1 MESANWLRKNMIPNN
16 FTSKSQEAIQTAQ
29 MMANDNGQQGVEPIH
44 LLTALIRQTDGIV
57 NSLFKKMN
65 VPLPALHSDVERILE
80 SLPKTRNFETGGLGQ
95 VLLTQQLA
103 KVLQVAS
110 DKAKE
115 FGDQYISTEHLL
127 LGLLKDKNVGIL
139 LGRHGITE
147 DGMLAALKDARGD
160 QKVDSAEPESKF
172 QALEKYSVDLTERA
186 KQGKLDPI
194 IGREE
199 EIRRVMQ
206 VLVRRKKNNPVL
218 IGEAGVGKT
227 AVAEGL
233 AQRVVALDVPESL
246 KGKQIVSLDLGALVA
261 GTKFRGE
268 FEERLKAVVKEIESS
283 NGKIILF
290 IDELHTLVGAGKGD
304 ESPMDASNLLKPAL
318 ARGELRVIGATT
330 PKEYQKYIEK
340 DSALE
345 RRFQPVN
352 IDEPTVD
359 DTIAILRG
367 IKEKYEIHHG
377 VRITDAAIIAAG
389 QLSDRYISDR
399 HLPDKA
405 IDLVDEAAA
414 ALRMQIDSM
423 PEELD
428 KLKREEMR
436 LEIEK
441 QSLTKEKDKASK
453 ARLKE
458 IQKTIADLS
467 EQSSDLELRWKNE
480 KNLIQS
486 IQKLKN
492 DIDKLTTESDLAE
505 RQGNLEKVA
514 KIRYGTIP
522 DKRKELESAQNDLK
536 KFQEE
541 RGLLREE
548 IGTEEI
554 ATVVSRWTHIPVS
567 KMLESELSKL
577 AQMEDILTNRVVG
590 QEEAIR
596 AVANALRRSR
606 AGISEEKKPIGS
618 FIFLGPTGVG
628 KTELAKALAEFM
640 FNDEENLVRVD
651 MSEYMEK
658 HSISKMIGSPPGYI
672 GYDEAGQL
680 TERIRKNPY
689 SVILFDEIE
698 KAHPDIFNILLQI
711 LDDGHVTDSKGRK
724 VNFKNTVIIMT
735 SNIGSDIIL
744 NANRKQD
751 IGFGDA
757 DSFSADSSVKQK
769 ITELL
774 QERFRPEFLNRI
786 DDTIF
791 FHALGKEDIAEI
803 VQLQINLVAE
813 RLMKQRG
820 IKLNVTER
828 AKKVL
833 AETGYDP
840 QFGARPLKRKI
851 QTLILDPLAMKI
863 IRNEVDEDSSVTID
877 SVKDVISIKIKQPA

>member
-1 MESANWLRKNMIPNN
+1 MIPNN

-29 MMANDNGQQGVEPIH
+29 LMANDAGQQGVEPIH
-44 LLTALIRQTDGIV
+44 LLAALVRQEEGIV
-57 NSLFKKMN
+57 VSVLQKMN
-65 VPLPALHSDVERILE
+65 IPLPALQADVDRILD
-80 SLPKTRNFETGGLGQ
+80 SLPKSGNFDVGAMGQ

-103 KVLQVAS
+103 KVLQRSS

-115 FGDQYISTEHLL
+115 FGDQYISTEHMF
-127 LGLLKDKNVGIL
+127 LGLLADKHVGPL
-139 LGRHGITE
+139 LGRHAITE
-147 DGMLAALKDARGD
+147 DAVLAALKDVRGN
-160 QKVDSAEPESKF
+160 QTVDSAEPEAKF
-172 QALEKYSVDLTERA
+172 QALEKYSIDLTERA
-186 KQGKLDPI
+186 REGKLDPI
-194 IGREE
+194 IGRNE

-233 AQRVVALDVPESL
+233 AQRIVAQDVPESL
-246 KGKQIVSLDLGALVA
+246 KDKRIVALDLGALVA

-268 FEERLKAVVKEIESS
+268 FEDRLKAVVREIEKS

-304 ESPMDASNLLKPAL
+304 ESPMDASNMLKPAL

-330 PKEYQKYIEK
+330 LKEYQKYIEK
-340 DSALE
+340 DPALE
-345 RRFQPVN
+345 RRFQPVM
-352 IDEPTVD
+352 IEEPSVD

-377 VRITDAAIIAAG
+377 VRITDAAIISAAE
-389 QLSDRYISDR
+389 LSDRYISDR
-399 HLPDKA
+399 QLPDKA

-428 KLKREEMR
+428 KMKREEMR

-441 QSLTKEKDKASK
+441 QSLTKEKDKSSK

-458 IQKTIADLS
+458 IEKAIADLK
-467 EQSSDLELRWKNE
+467 EQSSELELRWKNE
-480 KNLIQS
+480 KSLIQQ
-486 IQKLKN
+486 IQQLKN
-492 DIDKLTTESDLAE
+492 EIDKLTTESDLEE
-505 RQGNLEKVA
+505 RKGDLEKVA
-514 KIRYGTIP
+514 EIRYATIP
-522 DKRKELESAQNDLK
+522 KKRKELESAQSDLK

-548 IGTEEI
+548 IGAEEI

-567 KMLESELSKL
+567 KMLESELTKL
-577 AQMEDILTNRVVG
+577 AQMEEKLKDRIAG
-590 QEEAIR
+590 QDEAIV
-596 AVANALRRSR
+596 AVSNALRRSR
-606 AGISEEKKPIGS
+606 AGISEEKRPIGS

-640 FNDEENLVRVD
+640 FNDEDAIVRVD

-658 HSISKMIGSPPGYI
+658 HSISKMIGSPPGYV

-680 TERIRKNPY
+680 TEKIRRHPY

-698 KAHPDIFNILLQI
+698 KAHPDIFNLLLQI

-724 VNFKNTVIIMT
+724 INFKNTVIIMT

-744 NANRKQD
+744 NANRRPD
-751 IGFGDA
+751 IGFNGTDEA
-757 DSFSADSSVKQK
+757 KTDGGSTKTK
-769 ITELL
+769 IMELL
-774 QERFRPEFLNRI
+774 KERFRPEFLNRI
-786 DDTIF
+786 DETIF
-791 FHALGKEDIAEI
+791 FHGLEKDHIAEI
-803 VQLQINLVAE
+803 VQLQIDIVSD
-813 RLMKQRG
+813 RLMSQRN

-828 AKKVL
+828 AKKFL
-833 AETGYDP
+833 AEKGYDP
-840 QFGARPLKRKI
+840 QFGARPLKRVI
-851 QTLILDPLAMKI
+851 QTMILDPLAMKI
-863 IRNEVDEDSSVTID
+863 VKNEIPEEATVTID
-877 SVKDVISIKIKQPA
+877 AIKDQIEIRVK